1 MAVDHIEL
9 LEWMAARER
18 REGRGIDGAQLMI
31 DAGHLAGGDLD
42 PWKALARALDLLK
55 QMNCLLWREAS
66 DPGAATLRSPLD
78 QDTARAMSEIRVSAT
93 GHTICQA
100 GQNRASPIMIINN
113 SSIGQ
118 VGMGDNRVGDI
129 HLVLAQAQQ
138 ELDRLEVPEDVKE
151 EARSMLERLQGAA
164 ASIGTPAAA
173 SVLTVALEK
182 ALHLQ

>member
-1 MAVDHIEL
+1 MAT
-9 LEWMAARER
+9 RER
-18 REGRGIDGAQLMI
+18 RNSTYIDGAQLML
-31 DAGHLAGGDLD
+31 DAGHLAQDDID
-42 PWKALARALDLLK
+42 PWQALARALELLK
-55 QMNCLLWREAS
+55 QENCVVWHEGSELGTTPLS
-66 DPGAATLRSPLD
+66 GPLD
-78 QDTARAMSEIRVSAT
+78 PDSLRTVTGIRVSAT

-100 GQNRASPIMIINN
+100 GQINRASPIMIFNN

-118 VGMGDNRVGDI
+118 VGMGDNRIGDI
-129 HLVLAQAQQ
+129 HVVLAQAQQ
-138 ELDRLEVPEDVKE
+138 ELDHLEVPDDIKE